1 LIGSKISH
9 YKVLEKL
16 GGGGMGIVY
25 RARDTRLDRTVALK
39 FLPIEWCQEPLLRER
54 FTREAKAASA
64 LDHPHICT
72 VFDIGETPQGQLFIA
87 MAHCPGETLKQ
98 RIMRGSMPLEEAV
111 DIAIQI
117 AQALDAAHEGG
128 IVHRDVKPAN
138 ILFTER
144 DQIKVVDFGLAKLAG
159 EAAVTRQG
167 SVVGTPAYMSPE
179 QATGEEVD
187 GRSDLWALGAVLYE
201 MVAGRRAFAADNE
214 QAVLLAIT
222 TSNPTPIDRVRA
234 EVPAELQRI
243 IRRCLKKNPDERYRT
258 AGELVADLKRF
269 RGEST
274 PAEVVTQTL
283 PSASGARR
291 RRVVWRTAIPAAA
304 ISAVLAL
311 AMMLYPTFL
320 RPETRHLTVLPFNCP
335 GDDPDAEILCS
346 GLLDTVTAKLAELR
360 RFRSSLSVVPA
371 SEVRGQGIHSA
382 DVARRIFGVD
392 LVVTGS
398 VLRENGSFRIP
409 IELVDANHLRQ
420 IRSLT
425 ITTERTSDF
434 ILQDRV
440 ITAIEEMLE
449 IELGATE
456 RRAMM
461 AGGTRSAEAAE
472 LFLEAR
478 GHAGKTPTE
487 VHLSRAMSLYRQAIE
502 LDPEY
507 ADAIVQLANA
517 CDQRY
522 QLNGDSIWIEHGTSF
537 AQRAVSLAPDLPAAR
552 VAAGR
557 FELAATSYE
566 TAIVHLQ
573 KAIEL
578 DPLDLDAYL
587 FLAEAYEAV
596 GDAQAAEE
604 TMARAVRTAPEDW
617 LTFYSIG
624 RFLYAQRGEF
634 EEAAEFFRKVIE
646 LLPDSSVGYSALGA
660 CAFYLGDR
668 EAARVQLERAV
679 AIGSAYEAYSNLA
692 TVEFYDG
699 RYTEA
704 ARLYEHALEMNDRD
718 FNLWNYLAEASR
730 AAGDSPERARRAY
743 TRAAELAA
751 ADLAADPDNVELLI
765 NLASF
770 AVHLEDEAA
779 AREYLR
785 QVEEAGVERS
795 DLMFSTADT
804 YERLGEREQAL
815 DWVRRALEAGFP
827 IEVLEDYHDFDALRA
842 DFRFASMAALYRAA
856 PSKDGAGD
864 SVKEGEE

>member
-1 LIGSKISH
+1 
-9 YKVLEKL
+9 
-16 GGGGMGIVY
+16 
-25 RARDTRLDRTVALK
+25 
-39 FLPIEWCQEPLLRER
+39 
-54 FTREAKAASA
+54 
-64 LDHPHICT
+64 
-72 VFDIGETPQGQLFIA
+72 

-98 RIMRGSMPLEEAV
+98 RILRGPMPLEEAV

-117 AQALDAAHEGG
+117 AQALGAAHEGG

-243 IRRCLKKNPDERYRT
+243 IRRCLKKDPKDRYQ
-258 AGELVADLKRF
+258 AAVELVSDLKRF

-283 PSASGARR
+283 PSASAARNQR
-291 RRVVWRTAIPAAA
+291 MMWRTILPAAA
-304 ISAVLAL
+304 IITVVAL
-311 AMMLYPTFL
+311 AMTLYPTFK
-320 RPETRHLTVLPFNCP
+320 RSETRHLTVLPFNCP
-335 GDDPDAEILCS
+335 GDDPETEDLCS

-360 RFRSSLSVVPA
+360 RFQSSLSVVPA

-382 DVARRIFGVD
+382 DSARRIFGID

-409 IELVDANHLRQ
+409 IELVDADQLRQ

-425 ITTERTSDF
+425 ITVERTTEF
-434 ILQDRV
+434 VLQDRV
-440 ITAIEEMLE
+440 ITAVQEMLE
-449 IELGATE
+449 IELGADE
-456 RRAMM
+456 RRVMM
-461 AGGTRSAEAAE
+461 TGGTRSAEAAE
-472 LFLEAR
+472 LYLEAK

-487 VHLSRAMSLYRQAIE
+487 VHLSRAMNLYRQAID

-507 ADAIVQLANA
+507 ADAIVQLADA

-522 QLNGDSIWIEHGTSF
+522 QLNGDAIWLEHGASY
-537 AQRAVSLAPDLPAAR
+537 AQRAVALAPDLPAAQL
-552 VAAGR
+552 AAAR
-557 FELAATSYE
+557 FELAHTSYE
-566 TAIVHLQ
+566 PAIVHLQ

-587 FLAEAYEAV
+587 YLAEAYEAI
-596 GDAQAAEE
+596 GESQEAEE
-604 TMARAVRTAPEDW
+604 TIARAVRTAPEDW
-617 LTFYSIG
+617 LTYYSIG
-624 RFLYAQRGEF
+624 QFLYAERGDLER
-634 EEAAEFFRKVIE
+634 AAEYFRTVIE
-646 LLPDSSVGYSALGA
+646 LLPERSIGYSALGG
-660 CAFYLGDR
+660 CYFYLGDR
-668 EAARVQLERAV
+668 EAAREQLEKAV
-679 AIGSAYEAYSNLA
+679 AIGSAYEAYANLA

-699 RYTEA
+699 RYSEA
-704 ARLYEHALEMNDRD
+704 ARLYESALEMNDRD
-718 FNLWNYLAEASR
+718 FYLWNNLAEASR
-730 AAGDSPERARRAY
+730 AANENSDRAHQAY
-743 TRAAELAA
+743 ARAAELAA

-770 AVHLEDEAA
+770 SVHLGNKSG
-779 AREYLR
+779 AREYLIKAEK
-785 QVEEAGVERS
+785 VGIERS
-795 DLMFSTADT
+795 DLMFATADT
-804 YERLGEREQAL
+804 YERLDERERAL
-815 DWVRRALEAGFP
+815 DWVHRALETGFP

-842 DFRFASMAALYRAA
+842 DPRFAELVAEVM
-856 PSKDGAGD
+856 P
-864 SVKEGEE
+864 E